1 MKWRVLPSTLSGAID
16 VPPSKSHTIRALLIA
31 TLSSGASKIIR
42 PLMSGDGASAINA
55 AKSLG
60 AHVEEKGDTLLVAGI
75 GNNYDLGTDDLD
87 MGNSGT
93 STNLFASA
101 AALGKRT
108 RRFDGDGS
116 LRLRPVKPLLMALQQ
131 LGARYSC
138 EAAGSDLPFSIKGPL
153 KGGSAT
159 VSGISSQFV
168 SSLLLSCP
176 LINRDT
182 TINVVDLHE
191 KPYVEIT
198 LWWLDRLGIRYEKT
212 GDLTRFH
219 IFGGQKYRPI
229 DMSIPADFSSATFPA
244 VAAAVT
250 GSTLTI
256 RGTDFSD
263 PQGDKKVFD
272 VLEEM
277 GVVLHKE
284 ERSVVVKGASG
295 FSGKELDLNAMPD
308 ALPALAVLGC
318 LAGNTTRIV
327 NVAQARIK
335 ETDRIAVMTRELK
348 KMGARI
354 QEEKDGVTV
363 HRSTLTG
370 AHVNGHGDHRVVM
383 ALAIA
388 GMVAQGET
396 IIDTAE
402 SAAVTYPGFLE
413 DFAGLGAKIYKI
425 DE

>member
-1 MKWRVLPSTLSGAID
+1 MKWRVLPSKLSGVID
-16 VPPSKSHTIRALLIA
+16 VPPSKSHTIRALLVA
-31 TLSSGASKIIR
+31 TLSGGASKIIR
-42 PLMSGDGASAINA
+42 PLISGDGASAINA
-55 AKSLG
+55 AKSMG
-60 AHVEEKGDTLLVAGI
+60 AKVEEKGDTLLITGI
-75 GNNYDLGTDDLD
+75 GNNFDLGTDDLD

-116 LRLRPVKPLLMALQQ
+116 LRLRPVKPLLIALQQ
-131 LGARYSC
+131 LGANYHC
-138 EAAGSDLPFSIKGPL
+138 EAAGRDLPFTIKGPL

-159 VSGISSQFV
+159 VNGISSQFV

-176 LINRDT
+176 LILGDT

-198 LWWLDRLGIRYEKT
+198 LWWLDKLGIKYEKSD
-212 GDLTRFH
+212 DLKRFH
-219 IFGGQKYRPI
+219 IFGGQKYHPI
-229 DMSIPADFSSATFPA
+229 DMRIPSDFSSATFPA

-272 VLEEM
+272 VLAEM
-277 GVVLHKE
+277 GVVLRKE
-284 ERSVVVKGASG
+284 KTSVVVEGASG
-295 FSGKELDLNAMPD
+295 FSGREIDLNTMPD

-318 LAGNTTRIV
+318 LASDTTRIV

-335 ETDRIAVMTRELK
+335 ETDRIAVITRELK

-388 GMVAQGET
+388 GMAAMGET

-413 DFAGLGAKIYKI
+413 DFAKIGANIEKME
-425 DE
+425 D

>member
-1 MKWRVLPSTLSGAID
+1 MKWRVLPSKLSGVID
-16 VPPSKSHTIRALLIA
+16 VPPSKSHTIRALLVA
-31 TLSSGASKIIR
+31 TLSGGASKIIR

-55 AKSLG
+55 AKSMG
-60 AHVEEKGDTLLVAGI
+60 AKVEEKGDTLLITGI
-75 GNNYDLGTDDLD
+75 GNTYDLGTDDLD

-93 STNLFASA
+93 STNLFASV

-116 LRLRPVKPLLMALQQ
+116 LRLRPVKPLLIALQQ
-131 LGARYSC
+131 LGAHYKC
-138 EAAGSDLPFSIKGPL
+138 EAAGRDLPFTIKGPL

-159 VSGISSQFV
+159 VNGISSQFV

-176 LINRDT
+176 LIPSDT

-198 LWWLDRLGIRYEKT
+198 LWWLDRLGIRYEKSD
-212 GDLTRFH
+212 DLTRFH
-219 IFGGQKYRPI
+219 IFGGQQYRPI
-229 DMSIPADFSSATFPA
+229 DMRIPADFSSATFPA
-244 VAAAVT
+244 VAAAIT
-250 GSTLTI
+250 GSAITI
-256 RGTDFSD
+256 QGTDFSD

-272 VLEEM
+272 VLAEM
-277 GVVLHKE
+277 GVVLRKE
-284 ERSVVVKGASG
+284 KTSVVVEGASY
-295 FSGKELDLNAMPD
+295 FSGREIDLNAMPD

-318 LAGNTTRIV
+318 LAGNTTHIV

-335 ETDRIAVMTRELK
+335 ETDRIVVMTRELK

-363 HRSTLTG
+363 HRSDLTG

-383 ALAIA
+383 ALALA
-388 GMVAQGET
+388 GMAAKGET

-413 DFAGLGAKIYKI
+413 DFSKLGAKIYKI
-425 DE
+425 EE

>member
-1 MKWRVLPSTLSGAID
+1 MKWRVLPSKLSGVIN
-16 VPPSKSHTIRALLIA
+16 VPPSKSHTIRALLVA
-31 TLSSGASKIIR
+31 TLSSGASKIVK
-42 PLMSGDGASAINA
+42 PLMSGDGSSAINA
-55 AKSLG
+55 AKSMG
-60 AHVEEKGDTLLVAGI
+60 AKVEEKGDTLLITGI

-93 STNLFASA
+93 SANLFASA

-116 LRLRPVKPLLMALQQ
+116 LRVRPVRPLLMALEQ
-131 LGARYSC
+131 LGAHYNC
-138 EAAGSDLPFSIKGPL
+138 EAAGRDLPFTITGPL
-153 KGGSAT
+153 KGGIAT
-159 VSGISSQFV
+159 VNGISSQFV

-176 LINRDT
+176 RIHDDT
-182 TINVVDLHE
+182 IINVVDLHE
-191 KPYVEIT
+191 RPYIEIT
-198 LWWLDRLGIRYEKT
+198 LWWLDRLGIRYDKSD
-212 GDLTRFH
+212 DLTRFR
-219 IFGGQKYRPI
+219 IFGGQAYQPI
-229 DMSIPADFSSATFPA
+229 DMRIPADFSSATFPA

-250 GSTLTI
+250 RSSLTI
-256 RGTDFSD
+256 QGTDFSD

-272 VLEEM
+272 VLAEM
-277 GVVLHKE
+277 GVVLRKE
-284 ERSVVVKGASG
+284 TTSVTVEGASG
-295 FSGKELDLNAMPD
+295 FSGREIDLNAMPD

-318 LAGNTTRIV
+318 LANDTTRIV

-363 HRSTLTG
+363 RRSELRG

-388 GMVAQGET
+388 GMAAKGET

-413 DFAGLGAKIYKI
+413 DFARLGAKIYKI
-425 DE
+425 ED

>member
-1 MKWRVLPSTLSGAID
+1 M
-16 VPPSKSHTIRALLIA
+16 
-31 TLSSGASKIIR
+31 
-42 PLMSGDGASAINA
+42 
-55 AKSLG
+55 G
-60 AHVEEKGDTLLVAGI
+60 AHVEEKGDTLLITGI
-75 GNNYDLGTDDLD
+75 GNNFDLGTDDLD

-93 STNLFASA
+93 SANLFASA
-101 AALGKRT
+101 AALGKRL

-116 LRLRPVKPLLMALQQ
+116 LRLRPVKPLLEALRQ
-131 LGARYSC
+131 LGAEYRC
-138 EAAGSDLPFSIKGPL
+138 EAEGRDLPFSVKGPL
-153 KGGSAT
+153 MGGSAT
-159 VSGISSQFV
+159 VNGISSQFV

-176 LINRDT
+176 LIPNDT

-198 LWWLDRLGIRYEKT
+198 LWWLDRLGIRYEKSD
-212 GDLTRFH
+212 DLTRFR
-219 IFGGQKYRPI
+219 IFGGQTYRPI
-229 DMSIPADFSSATFPA
+229 DMRIPADFSSATFPA

-250 GSTLTI
+250 GGSLTI
-256 RGTDFSD
+256 QGTDFSD

-272 VLEEM
+272 VLSEM
-277 GVVLHKE
+277 GVVLHKGKT
-284 ERSVVVKGASG
+284 SVVVEGASH
-295 FSGKELDLNAMPD
+295 FSGREIDLNAMPD

-318 LAGNTTRIV
+318 LADDTTRIV

-335 ETDRIAVMTRELK
+335 ETDRISVMTQELK
-348 KMGARI
+348 KMGANI

-363 HRSTLTG
+363 HRSALTG

-388 GMVAQGET
+388 GMAAMGET

-413 DFAGLGAKIYKI
+413 DFAKIGANIEKIE
-425 DE
+425 D

>member
-1 MKWRVLPSTLSGAID
+1 MKWRVLPSKLSGVID
-16 VPPSKSHTIRALLIA
+16 VPPSKSHTIRAVLVA
-31 TLSSGASKIIR
+31 TLSGGSSKIIR

-55 AKSLG
+55 AKSMG
-60 AHVEEKGDTLLVAGI
+60 AKVEEKGDTLLITGI
-75 GNNYDLGTDDLD
+75 GNNFDLGTDDLD

-116 LRLRPVKPLLMALQQ
+116 LRLRPVKPLLIALQQ
-131 LGARYSC
+131 LGAHYCC
-138 EAAGSDLPFSIKGPL
+138 ETAGRDLPFTVKGPL
-153 KGGSAT
+153 IGGNAT
-159 VSGISSQFV
+159 VNGISSQFV

-176 LINRDT
+176 LIPNDT
-182 TINVVDLHE
+182 TITVVDLHE
-191 KPYVEIT
+191 RPYVEIT
-198 LWWLDRLGIRYEKT
+198 LWWLDRLGIKYEKSADMT
-212 GDLTRFH
+212 GFH
-219 IFGGQKYRPI
+219 IFGGQQYRPI
-229 DMSIPADFSSATFPA
+229 DLRIPADFSSATFPA

-250 GSTLTI
+250 GSELTI

-272 VLEEM
+272 VLAEM
-277 GVVLHKE
+277 GVVLRKE
-284 ERSVVVKGASG
+284 KTSVVVEGASG
-295 FSGKELDLNAMPD
+295 FSGREIDLNTMPD

-318 LAGNTTRIV
+318 LASDTTRIV

-335 ETDRIAVMTRELK
+335 ETDRIAVMTQELK
-348 KMGARI
+348 KMGACI

-363 HRSTLTG
+363 HRSDLTG

-383 ALAIA
+383 ALALA
-388 GMVAQGET
+388 GMAAKGET

-425 DE
+425 ED